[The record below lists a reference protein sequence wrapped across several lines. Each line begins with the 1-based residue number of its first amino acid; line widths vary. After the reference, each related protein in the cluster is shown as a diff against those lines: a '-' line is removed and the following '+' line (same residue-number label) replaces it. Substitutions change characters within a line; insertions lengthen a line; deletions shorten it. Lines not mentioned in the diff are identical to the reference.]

1 MKELLIDTYFR
12 LVTEHS
18 REYGDKTIVIMQV
31 GAFYEVYG
39 KSHKLINGYFGS
51 KIQEYSDLCD
61 LKIAPKSK
69 VSVDATIY
77 KIKEGKFQPYES
89 ESNSGNNDGSN
100 SESNIEYNKPP
111 SGEEIKNIKCS
122 IVMAGFRD
130 SVIEKYIEKMNN
142 TGYTL
147 VIYNQDETDVTKP
160 RVLSHI
166 ITPGTYFK
174 EDNQELSNNIMTCYI
189 HHKKPSVF
197 SPVNKLFFGIATMD
211 ILTGNTNIS
220 EHSEK
225 FYKSCQSFNEVEK
238 LCNVYK
244 PNEFIMLYYSD
255 DITTS
260 VVSAIQNIAGKHT
273 VSIRNIDLTDEK
285 HPFTKRALNC
295 CKQNYQDEIIKQYYS
310 SSYNNFVEISD
321 NIQQYP
327 FMMNSFVFLLDFIN
341 KQNSDLIQKIQYP
354 KVNSQKEILSTE
366 NYSLSQLNIIN
377 DHRDKSKYSSLSKFI
392 NKCVTNMGKRKMNT
406 IISTPITNEVLLQN
420 EYDKVGYI
428 LDNMEFFIETRGIL
442 SNIHDLETFFRK
454 LSLKKIIPYDISIL
468 YDDLQLIYKIYKS
481 LKAYPGLEKYNT
493 FVSKNILSSYKEVTK
508 CINDEIN
515 LSVCRNMSNT
525 DGTVTNFFKKGIYPD
540 IDEVEKKYTEAN
552 DILEVIQSYLTET
565 IKTTEKKSKTGEYCK
580 IHETDKSGK
589 MLKLT
594 EPRAKKLMD
603 RLIKDI
609 KDKSNVITLSFKSS
623 YSKTDQTFGLNIYAI
638 KKEKRGNDTIINSYQ
653 INKITNDIEIYKNKL
668 KTLLKE
674 KLATFINNLFNCSK
688 SFNEIIDFCI
698 NMDVC
703 INKAYVAHK
712 YNYCKPIIDSKSS
725 KSFVS
730 IKKMRHPL
738 IEHINKDEIYVA
750 HDISLG
756 GDKDKDNKNGILLFG
771 TNAVGK
777 SSLMKALG
785 MCVIMAQ
792 CGFFVP
798 CSEYIYKPFT
808 RIFTRILSNDNI
820 FKGLSTFAVE
830 MSELRNIIDNSDEN
844 SLIIGDELCSG
855 TEMGSAISIFVAT
868 LISLHNKNC
877 KFIFATHFHEIIK
890 MDDIIK
896 LERLSMKHL
905 SVYYDAKLDELVY
918 DRILKDGP
926 GNNKYGL
933 EVCKAMNL
941 NHTFID
947 LAMEIRNN
955 YISDIDKPVSSSKS
969 SHFNKDV
976 IIGLCEK
983 CKLKP
988 STEVHHLQ
996 HQQYADKNN
1005 KLIDYIHKNKK
1016 ANLASLCNDCHNE
1029 FHKGEVQHIKKRTNK
1044 GFRIVENKME

>member
-12 LVTEHS
+12 LTDEHIA
-18 REYGDKTIVIMQV
+18 EYGEKTVVIMQV

-69 VSVDATIY
+69 VSVEAFIY
-77 KIKEGKFQPYES
+77 EAKPGKYS
-89 ESNSGNNDGSN
+89 V
-100 SESNIEYNKPP
+100 YNKNLDT
-111 SGEEIKNIKCS
+111 IQVDNIKKVNCS

-142 TGYTL
+142 TGYTI
-147 VIYNQDETDVTKP
+147 VIYNQDETDVTNP
-160 RVLSHI
+160 RILSHI

-174 EDNQELSNNIMTCYI
+174 EDKTELTNNIMTCYI
-189 HHKKPSVF
+189 HHQKPSIF
-197 SPVNKLFFGIATMD
+197 SPTNKLYFGVACID

-244 PNEFIMLYYSD
+244 PNEFIILYYESDITSNVVNAVNNLASKHTISIRKVDLSD
-255 DITTS
+255 D
-260 VVSAIQNIAGKHT
+260 
-273 VSIRNIDLTDEK
+273 K
-285 HPFTKRALNC
+285 HPLSKRALNC
-295 CKQNYQDEIIKQYYS
+295 CKQNYQHEIIKQYYS
-310 SSYNNFVEISD
+310 STHNNYMEIND
-321 NIQQYP
+321 NIKDYP
-327 FMMNSFVFLLDFIN
+327 FMMNAFVFLLDFIN

-354 KVNSQKEILSTE
+354 KFNSEKEILLTE

-377 DHRDKSKYSSLSKFI
+377 DNRDKSKYSSLSKFL
-392 NKCVTNMGKRKMNT
+392 NKCVTNMGKRKMNS
-406 IISTPITNEVLLQN
+406 IISSPITDETILEN
-420 EYDKVGYI
+420 EYNKIEYMVNNID
-428 LDNMEFFIETRGIL
+428 FFNELRSTL
-442 SNIHDLETFFRK
+442 SCIHDLETFFRK
-454 LSLKKIIPYDISIL
+454 LSLKKISPYDISIL
-468 YDDLQLIYKIYKS
+468 YDDLEVIHKIYKNL
-481 LKAYPGLEKYNT
+481 LKYKELEKYQSFN
-493 FVSKNILSSYKEVTK
+493 SKQILSSYKEINK
-508 CINDEIN
+508 CITNVIN
-515 LSVCRNMSNT
+515 VSVCRNISNT
-525 DGTVTNFFKKGIYPD
+525 DGIYINFFKKGIYQD
-540 IDEVEKKYTEAN
+540 IDDIEMKYIETN
-552 DILEVIQSYLTET
+552 DILETIQSYFTDI
-565 IKTTEKKSKTGEYCK
+565 IKTTEKKSKIGEYCK

-594 EPRAKKLMD
+594 DTRAKKLTD
-603 RLIKDI
+603 ELTKYKNEHGNNIELK
-609 KDKSNVITLSFKSS
+609 FKSS
-623 YSKTDQTFGLNIYAI
+623 YSKLEKTFEFNITDI
-638 KKEKRGNDTIINSYQ
+638 KKEKRGNDTIINSKQ
-653 INKITNDIEIYKNKL
+653 INQITNDIEIYKNKL
-668 KTLLKE
+668 RILLRE
-674 KLATFINNLFNCSK
+674 KLTIFISQLFEYTI
-688 SFNEIIDFCI
+688 SFKELIDYCI
-698 NMDVC
+698 ELD
-703 INKAYVAHK
+703 ISTNKTYIAYK
-712 YNYCKPIIDSKSS
+712 YNYCKPIIESKNTN

-738 IEHINKDEIYVA
+738 IEHINKDEIYVP

-756 GDKDKDNKNGILLFG
+756 CKDDNKNGILLFG

-844 SLIIGDELCSG
+844 SLVIGDELCSG
-855 TEMGSAISIFVAT
+855 TELGSAISIFVAT
-868 LISLHNKNC
+868 LISLHNKDT
-877 KFIFATHFHEIIK
+877 KFIFATHFHEITK
-890 MDDIIK
+890 MKDVINLDK
-896 LERLSMKHL
+896 LSMKHL
-905 SVYYDAKLDELVY
+905 SVYYDNKLDQLVY
-918 DRILKDGP
+918 DRVLKDGP

-941 NHTFID
+941 NHNFID
-947 LAMEIRNN
+947 LAMDIRNN
-955 YISDIDKPVSSSKS
+955 YISDIDKPVSISKP

-976 IIGLCEK
+976 IIGICEMCGVNK
-983 CKLKP
+983 

-996 HQQYADKNN
+996 HQKYADKNN

-1016 ANLASLCNDCHNE
+1016 ANLASICNECHNKI
-1029 FHKGEVQHIKKRTNK
+1029 HKDDKQHIKKKTNK
-1044 GFRIVENKME
+1044 GYIIVENKMI